1 MGWSVSS
8 YGPNGETRV
17 AQHVASHEG
26 RLDLAREFISAK
38 IHNQIVLL
46 RRSDKNNNVLFDMKH
61 IEKSVVNANRIQ
73 DILSLEGKLLRCTF
87 RNFIILSA

>member
-46 RRSDKNNNVLFDMKH
+46 RLSDKTTMFCL
-61 IEKSVVNANRIQ
+61 I
-73 DILSLEGKLLRCTF
+73 
-87 RNFIILSA
+87 